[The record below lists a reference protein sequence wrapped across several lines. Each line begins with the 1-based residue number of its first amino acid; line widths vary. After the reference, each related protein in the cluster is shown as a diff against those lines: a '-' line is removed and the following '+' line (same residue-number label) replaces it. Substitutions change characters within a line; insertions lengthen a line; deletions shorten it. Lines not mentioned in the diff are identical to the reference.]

1 MYFPK
6 GFDLNRAIETGELIL
21 QAYDQFEAYK
31 NGKAW
36 KLENGYRLI
45 TELCYR
51 EGTEKSEG
59 KGNNFF
65 DFDFLNLSTKGKQK
79 AKEVPI
85 GFIASR
91 KRNFFLIF
99 RGTSTDMEWVR
110 NFMINLVP
118 YSQPDFG
125 KVHNGF
131 LMTYK
136 MFQQIIE
143 DTLAGSRRGS
153 RLFIAGHSLGGAL
166 ATIALP
172 DVELRLKRKVNGLY
186 TYGSPRIGDDAF
198 VTAYNRLFAPKSFRV
213 VNTEDLVGSIPP
225 PVPIAGG
232 IGGYFSHVDT
242 PIDCTIQD
250 EGTEKNH
257 NIKTYLGALKSAK
270 AKKRFLA
277 NLRLWYN

>member
-6 GFDLNRAIETGELIL
+6 KFDLNRAIEVGELIL

-31 NGKAW
+31 KGKAW
-36 KLENGYRLI
+36 KLENGYSLV

-59 KGNNFF
+59 RGNNFF
-65 DFDFLNLSTKGKQK
+65 DFDFLNLSSKEKQK

-85 GFIASR
+85 GFIARR
-91 KRNFFLIF
+91 KRNLFLIF

-118 YSQPDFG
+118 YSQPAFG

-131 LMTYK
+131 LTTYK
-136 MFQQIIE
+136 MFQQIIG
-143 DTLAGSRRGS
+143 DTLADSPRGS

-172 DVELRLKRKVNGLY
+172 DIEMRLKRKVKALY

-198 VTAYNRLFAPKSFRV
+198 VTAFNQHFASKSFRV

-225 PVPIAGG
+225 PVPIAGS

-242 PIDCTIQD
+242 PVDCTIQQ

-257 NIKTYLGALKSAK
+257 NIQTYLGALKDAK
-270 AKKRFLA
+270 AKKGFLA
-277 NLRLWYN
+277 NLKFWYV